1 MNTYQKQNKLE
12 LKNIKKTFEDT
23 FAIENISLTLKQG
36 EFVSIIGP
44 SGCGK
49 STLFNIISGLIKED
63 EGTVLIDGQMVENRK
78 GLVSYMY
85 QKDLLLPWSKIIDN
99 VSLPLRI
106 QNVSKKEAR
115 NQVKNLFHTFGL
127 EGFEYKYPHQLSG
140 GMRQRAAL
148 MRTYVYSKSVML
160 LDEPF
165 GGLDALTKAK
175 MQDWL
180 LNTIKNLDVSILFI
194 THDIEEAIYLS
205 DKIYIMSERPS
216 TIIEELTINLPR
228 PRHRELM
235 VTDIFN
241 NYKLKLLQ
249 TFQGG
254 KNDFF

>member
-1 MNTYQKQNKLE
+1 MNTYQKKNKLE
-12 LKNIKKTFEDT
+12 LINIKKTFEDT

-36 EFVSIIGP
+36 EFVSIIGS

-115 NQVKNLFHTFGL
+115 NQVENLFHTFGL
-127 EGFEYKYPHQLSG
+127 EGFEKKYPHQLSG
-140 GMRQRAAL
+140 GMRQRVAL

-216 TIIEELTINLPR
+216 TIIEELSINLPR

-241 NYKLKLLQ
+241 DYKLKLLQ